1 MFLLAPCASL
11 KMTLR
16 LERIVR
22 GARPNRADVGLL
34 KRLAKCGEVDVARE
48 PFDLVLPLH
57 RFHRAFGQRW
67 RRLLL
72 TFQPGGAAADFRW
85 RSAGFR
91 RAGRRQR
98 KPNDSFAAV
107 PDPARRRSER
117 RAARVGADHDDGSR
131 LDQWLQPARCA
142 ASRSSHLPEWRALL
156 PLAVA
161 DARITIETT
170 RLVKEAAASAT

>member
-1 MFLLAPCASL
+1 MLAPCASL

-16 LERIVR
+16 LEGIFR
-22 GARPNRADVGLL
+22 GAQPNRVDVGLL
-34 KRLAKCGEVDVARE
+34 KRLVKCGEVDVARE
-48 PFDLVLPLH
+48 PFVLVLPLH

-72 TFQPGGAAADFRW
+72 TFQSGGAVADFRW
-85 RSAGFR
+85 RSGGFR
-91 RAGRRQR
+91 RVGRRQR
-98 KPNDSFAAV
+98 KSNDAFVAV
-107 PDPARRRSER
+107 RNPARRRPER

-131 LDQWLQPARCA
+131 LDQWLQPARCT

-161 DARITIETT
+161 DVRITIATT